1 MMNGPRVLRVGWI
14 ALVCAAWGSLPA
26 ASAPQQPLPGSAIP
40 FSSPQARAVLDRYCV
55 TCHNT
60 RLKTAGLAL
69 DVVDLTETAA
79 EAEVLEKIVRK
90 LRKGDMPPAGRP
102 RPNPAT
108 TEQVASWLEGELD
121 RAAAAK
127 PMPGASPAFHRLSRT
142 EYKYTIRDL
151 LALPDLPQEMDV
163 DVVLPPDSSTTGFD
177 NLAELLF
184 VSPTLLEGYLSV
196 AQKISRLAVGDP
208 AIEPIVET
216 YRFPSDL
223 RQDQHLDGLPLGTR
237 GGAVIRSTYPLDGE
251 YILTVELAGRAVS
264 PEQIAII
271 VDGRELERITVFGS
285 SGRPLTNGK
294 HLPVRIALKAGP
306 RVIGVTF
313 VQRLASRTEA
323 LVRPALR
330 GRGSQPAMASV
341 TISGPYNAVG
351 PGDTPSR
358 RRLFVCYPTS
368 TAEEAPCARR
378 ILSTLARRAYRQP
391 PSEADLQELV
401 AFYDAGHAED
411 GFEKGIQRA
420 LARLLVSP
428 RFLFRIERDPPAAAP
443 GMAYR
448 LGNLELA
455 SRLSFFLWSSIPDD
469 ELLDLAVRGE
479 LQKPGVLDR
488 QVRRM
493 LADPRSE
500 SLVTNFAAQWLY
512 LRDVPAKRPDGDVF
526 QNFDEGLRQAFQR
539 ETELFLRSVLLED
552 RSVLDLLQADYTF
565 VNERLAMH
573 YGIPNVYGSHFRR
586 VTLPGDSARQGLL
599 GHGGI
604 LMLTS
609 YATRT
614 SPVLRGKWILDNL
627 LGAPPPPPPP
637 NVPVLRE
644 TADGVKPLSLR
655 DAMVRHR
662 ANPVCASCH
671 ARMDPLGFALEN
683 FDAIGRW
690 RASSESG
697 TPIDASGSFPDGTTF
712 EGAEGLRQALLLR
725 GDQFVSTVTEKL
737 LMYGLGRR
745 ITYHDAP
752 TVRAITREAGRH
764 EHRFSTIVLGVVH
777 SVPFQFRQVESH
789 TPARVLA
796 TGVQ

>member
-1 MMNGPRVLRVGWI
+1 MINGPRGSRVGWI
-14 ALVCAAWGSLPA
+14 ALVCAAWGFSPA
-26 ASAPQQPLPGSAIP
+26 TSAPQQTPPGSGSTV
-40 FSSPQARAVLDRYCV
+40 SSQPRTVLDQYCV

-60 RLKTAGLAL
+60 RQKTAGLAL
-69 DVVDLTETAA
+69 DAVDLTEPAA
-79 EAEVLEKIVRK
+79 NAEVLEKVVRK
-90 LRKGDMPPAGRP
+90 LRTGDMPPAGRP

-108 TEQVASWLEGELD
+108 TQRVASWLETELD
-121 RAAAAK
+121 RAASAR
-127 PMPGASPAFHRLSRT
+127 PLPGTAPVFHRLSRT
-142 EYKYTIRDL
+142 EYKYAIRDL
-151 LALPDLPQEMDV
+151 LALPDLPAEMDV

-177 NLAELLF
+177 NLADLLF

-196 AQKISRLAVGDP
+196 ARKISRLAVGDP
-208 AIEPIVET
+208 SIEPLVET

-223 RQDQHLDGLPLGTR
+223 RQDQHVDGLPPGTR
-237 GGAVIRSTYPLDGE
+237 GGAVMRSTFPLDGE
-251 YILTVELAGRAVS
+251 YVLTIELARQAAN
-264 PEQIAII
+264 PEQIAVS
-271 VDGRELERITVFGS
+271 VDGREVERITVFGS
-285 SGRPLTNGK
+285 SGHPLTDGK
-294 HLPVRIALKAGP
+294 YLPVRVALKAGP

-313 VQRLASRTEA
+313 VQRLATRTEA

-341 TISGPYNAVG
+341 TITGPYNAVG

-358 RRLFVCYPTS
+358 RRLFVCYPTRQ
-368 TAEEAPCARR
+368 AEEVPCARQ
-378 ILSTLARRAYRQP
+378 ILSTLARRAYRRP
-391 PSEADLQELV
+391 PSDVDLQDLL
-401 AFYDAGHAED
+401 AFYDAGLAEG

-428 RFLFRIERDPPAAAP
+428 RFLFRIERDPPTASA
-443 GMAYR
+443 GTVYR
-448 LGNLELA
+448 LGDLELA

-469 ELLDLAVRGE
+469 ELLDLAIRGE
-479 LQKPGVLDR
+479 LQLPGVLDQ

-512 LRDVPAKRPDGDVF
+512 LRDVPTRRPDGIVF

-565 VNERLAMH
+565 VNERLAAH
-573 YGIPNVYGSHFRR
+573 YDIPNVYGSHFRR
-586 VTLPGDSARQGLL
+586 VTLAGNSPRRGLL

-627 LGAPPPPPPP
+627 LGAPPPPPPA
-637 NVPVLRE
+637 NVPALRE
-644 TADGVKPLSLR
+644 TADDDKPLSLR

-683 FDAIGRW
+683 FDAVGRW
-690 RASSESG
+690 RSTSESG
-697 TPIDASGSFPDGTTF
+697 IPVDASGAFTDGTTF
-712 EGAEGLRQALLLR
+712 EGAAGLRQVLLQR

-737 LMYGLGRR
+737 LMYALGRK
-745 ITYHDAP
+745 ITHHDAP
-752 TVRAITREAGRH
+752 TVRAVAREAGRH
-764 EHRFSTIVLGVVH
+764 GHRFSAIVLAIVD
-777 SVPFQFRQVESH
+777 SVPFQMR
-789 TPARVLA
+789 RVDSQA
-796 TGVQ
+796 SASRVQ